1 MEAQNENTPETV
13 EEKEDVTSVEAG
25 RERASGSE
33 EVSPYEGL
41 DADLYD
47 ENGLK
52 EAEAVQALKSAK
64 ERDAKKDKQILDLRR
79 IISKGVKVPESAD
92 GYDDYQPQD
101 DFKGYYE
108 DTKSPV
114 GQFVKRAMGRI
125 NEVAY
130 DKAMTKEQAAAV
142 KDLFNEFMTSVQ
154 LFENKS
160 DEAQIKRAEWREQI
174 LGKNADYII
183 DGNKR
188 AFANYNGFDDTEK
201 QVISAA
207 IERDPVLAG
216 AMNKLRQLAFGTQG
230 NIPTREYVENGS
242 LADDMTLAAEYSN
255 PATTDKRREQIILAR
270 IKAGRTGALPV

>member
-1 MEAQNENTPETV
+1 MEEQNENTPETV
-13 EEKEDVTSVEAG
+13 DKKEDVTSIKEENEG
-25 RERASGSE
+25 ASVPE

-41 DADLYD
+41 DANLYD
-47 ENGLK
+47 ERGLK
-52 EAEAVQALKSAK
+52 EAEAIQALKSAK
-64 ERDAKKDKQILDLRR
+64 ESATKKDKQILDLRR

-92 GYDDYQPQD
+92 EYDDYQPGED
-101 DFKGYYE
+101 VKRYYE

-114 GQFVKRAMGRI
+114 GQFVQGAMGRI

-160 DEAQIKRAEWREQI
+160 DEARMKRAEWREQV
-174 LGKNADYII
+174 LGKNADHII

-188 AFANYNGFDDTEK
+188 AFMNYNGFDDTEK

-230 NIPTREYVENGS
+230 NIPTREYVDNGS
-242 LADDMTLAAEYSN
+242 LPDDMTLAAEYSN

-270 IKAGRTGALPV
+270 IKAGRTGSLPV